1 MSELNER
8 NTAPDNT
15 ESGKDRSAALA
26 KIAIEVLEDK
36 KAEDIRVIDI
46 SDLSVLAD
54 FFIIAT
60 GNNRTQVQAMAD
72 EVEQKLGRAGAV
84 PKQIEGY
91 QAANDPDHKDT
102 LRVSFTAEGVSQN
115 GEYNVDFQTLQY
127 SGTTWSE
134 ERETISDTLSFWPQ
148 GNRTVSY
155 PYGTISSSYIIT
167 FRSMNITAVS
177 GSIYLMGR
185 AAVS

>member
-54 FFIIAT
+54 YFIIAT

-91 QAANDPDHKDT
+91 QAANWVLLDFGDVIIHIFDAQNRLFYDLERIWKDGRQIDPEA
-102 LRVSFTAEGVSQN
+102 L
-115 GEYNVDFQTLQY
+115 
-127 SGTTWSE
+127 
-134 ERETISDTLSFWPQ
+134 
-148 GNRTVSY
+148 
-155 PYGTISSSYIIT
+155 
-167 FRSMNITAVS
+167 
-177 GSIYLMGR
+177 
-185 AAVS
+185 

>member
-84 PKQIEGY
+84 PKQNEGY
-91 QAANDPDHKDT
+91 QAANWVLLDFGDVIIHIFDAQNRLFYDLERIWKDGRQIDPEA
-102 LRVSFTAEGVSQN
+102 L
-115 GEYNVDFQTLQY
+115 
-127 SGTTWSE
+127 
-134 ERETISDTLSFWPQ
+134 
-148 GNRTVSY
+148 
-155 PYGTISSSYIIT
+155 
-167 FRSMNITAVS
+167 
-177 GSIYLMGR
+177 
-185 AAVS
+185 

>member
-91 QAANDPDHKDT
+91 QAANWVLLDFGDVIIHIFDAQNRLFYDLERIWKDGTQIDPDA
-102 LRVSFTAEGVSQN
+102 L
-115 GEYNVDFQTLQY
+115 
-127 SGTTWSE
+127 
-134 ERETISDTLSFWPQ
+134 
-148 GNRTVSY
+148 
-155 PYGTISSSYIIT
+155 
-167 FRSMNITAVS
+167 
-177 GSIYLMGR
+177 
-185 AAVS
+185 